1 MKKFK
6 ELFKETC
13 RYILA
18 GLLTGFV
25 NLVTYFTLSEA
36 FSVNYLI
43 SNGIAWL
50 LTVITGYI
58 VDKKYVFKNRHR
70 SKAELLKFVGSRVI
84 TLFIDQILI
93 WILVAFVGLNSS
105 LAKIVDSAAVVVIN
119 YLLSRKIFKKT
130 DKKEGRR

>member
-6 ELFKETC
+6 NLFKETC

-18 GLLTGFV
+18 GMLTGFV
-25 NLVTYFTLSEA
+25 NLFTYFTLSTA

-58 VDKKYVFKNRHR
+58 VDKKYVFKNRR
-70 SKAELLKFVGSRVI
+70 QSKAELLKFVASRVL
-84 TLFIDQILI
+84 TLFIDQLLI
-93 WILVAFVGLNSS
+93 WILVSMVGLGSS
-105 LAKIVDSAAVVVIN
+105 AAKIVDSAAVVVIN
-119 YLLSRKIFKKT
+119 YLLSRKIFKKP
-130 DKKEGRR
+130 DKKEG